1 MFAENVTVFS
11 SWFFAILFVHCNR
24 NAIVLSIC
32 LRMAHL
38 CYLFPISMSYECG
51 ISRNFFFMAI
61 IVKSL
66 QKCNFF
72 SSSKFISFLRYS
84 SSIKN
89 FNLFKI
95 FISLKIIWYWGPTMI
110 YNCIYWRKCLFTFS
124 VFISKGYGSNST
136 HRLGSSI
143 SLIDS
148 WQEQYSLRYPFLLA
162 VVRCVG
168 MQCPDLFFFIL
179 KHSLNFEKNL
189 S

>member
-1 MFAENVTVFS
+1 
-11 SWFFAILFVHCNR
+11 
-24 NAIVLSIC
+24 
-32 LRMAHL
+32 
-38 CYLFPISMSYECG
+38 
-51 ISRNFFFMAI
+51 MAI

-72 SSSKFISFLRYS
+72 SSSKYISFLRYS

-110 YNCIYWRKCLFTFS
+110 YNCIYWRKCLFTSS

-148 WQEQYSLRYPFLLA
+148 RQEQYSLRYPFLLA

-168 MQCPDLFFFIL
+168 MQCPIFVSLFWNIL
-179 KHSLNFEKNL
+179 LISKKTFLNSTKNQK
-189 S
+189 SSHIF